1 MDGIKY
7 RYSSRRILAFHFVP
21 CERHDRNSGTRG
33 ASILSTDHASS
44 CWCTRLALL
53 LGRQSNIVNHAGRA
67 GGMTE
72 GMASFMAGMNRNI
85 VVHSEVSPSDRQS
98 LCWRCI
104 GFARASRHLVFCIYL
119 GAGGLQCKVL
129 LFRKSIKVGHSVRAL
144 RDARRYP
151 PSDPPQAKLAW
162 RVRLLE
168 TLSISTTT
176 IKFTRRLPPL

>member
-1 MDGIKY
+1 MALSFSLIVRHPVGARGWHYFSADSRI
-7 RYSSRRILAFHFVP
+7 SSIR
-21 CERHDRNSGTRG
+21 
-33 ASILSTDHASS
+33 
-44 CWCTRLALL
+44 
-53 LGRQSNIVNHAGRA
+53 AGRA

-72 GMASFMAGMNRNI
+72 GMTSFMAGMNRNI

-129 LFRKSIKVGHSVRAL
+129 FWKSIKVGRSVRAL